1 MTDQETLQA
10 GGDVG
15 DSEKD
20 TEHTAQA
27 TRGWQDTLLAL
38 MTNQQKQMA
47 ELAQQAKMATPLQPT
62 PVDNAPASVSV
73 TSFRLPGF
81 DPDKSSFA
89 VTEWLEDATRLK
101 TDLTLSDTVMIAK
114 AGEALENRAFQY
126 YSEWRPFQRTWQ
138 NFCDDLTVAFPDR
151 ETPGGRAFIAATLRS
166 RDCDSL
172 GDYGNQKLRN
182 IRRFHDGLPW
192 STVVSM
198 VEYGL
203 DHNEART
210 AIHLQQ
216 PPSERELLKLLSAC
230 DARRRE
236 KKPDSAYRSF
246 RRADRLSSRRD
257 PSPPRRRS
265 PRRHQSEQGRRRSS
279 SRRRSRS
286 PRQSGNRRS
295 SAPQAAPS
303 TSITGN
309 CFNCGIQG
317 HRRDECPTLR
327 STAEQRGTSRTAA
340 ETSQSKCTFCNRSGH
355 TEDVCRQKVKSRQP
369 KTVMLMKRK
378 RRLQMSPLATLLC
391 NGKALALQFLIDSG
405 AEVSV
410 ITQTAARKLGTQL
423 TPDTRDFAGIGSQTV
438 RSLGT
443 CDLIATMETITLEIN
458 FAVVPDNTLPK
469 DLDVLIGWDVIGRD
483 NVRVEKNCCGLELHH
498 RVTDSPKILTFRSN
512 NTRDIVVNH
521 VSGLT
526 EPEIIRL
533 RLMLSQSRKQTPGHI
548 TTGTL
553 RIELKDDIPVAYR
566 PRRLS
571 YSERL
576 HVKKIV
582 QELLA
587 DGIISESQSAYASPI
602 VLVKE

>member
-216 PPSERELLKLLSAC
+216 PPSERELLKLLMPIGHFV
-230 DARRRE
+230 E
-236 KKPDSAYRSF
+236 PTDSLRVVI
-246 RRADRLSSRRD
+246 LPHHVVEVRD
-257 PSPPRRRS
+257 
-265 PRRHQSEQGRRRSS
+265 
-279 SRRRSRS
+279 
-286 PRQSGNRRS
+286 
-295 SAPQAAPS
+295 
-303 TSITGN
+303 
-309 CFNCGIQG
+309 
-317 HRRDECPTLR
+317 
-327 STAEQRGTSRTAA
+327 GTSRNKDDDDLRAVEDHVAPDNLVIADLAPRKQPHQLQSQGTALTVVFRA
-340 ETSQSKCTFCNRSGH
+340 IGGTNAQPCGQPLSNEVPREPPPKHLNPNAHS
-355 TEDVCRQKVKSRQP
+355 P

-443 CDLIATMETITLEIN
+443 CDLIATMETITLEII
-458 FAVVPDNTLPK
+458 L
-469 DLDVLIGWDVIGRD
+469 LL
-483 NVRVEKNCCGLELHH
+483 
-498 RVTDSPKILTFRSN
+498 VTDSPKILTFRSN